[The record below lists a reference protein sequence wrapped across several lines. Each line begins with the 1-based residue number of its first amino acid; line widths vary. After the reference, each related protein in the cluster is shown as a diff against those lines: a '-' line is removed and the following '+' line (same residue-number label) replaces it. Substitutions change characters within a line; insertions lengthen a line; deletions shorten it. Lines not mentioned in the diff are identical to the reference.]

1 MECKLREPNN
11 DEIRIKVAY
20 VGICGSDLHYY
31 FQGANGNF
39 VIKEPLIPGHEV
51 SGTIDIDPLG
61 EFPQGTPVAIFPAQ
75 SGIAIAGLEDRPH
88 LWRGVRYLG
97 SAATT
102 PHTQGAMAEYLY
114 VARDMVRPIPPGVNV
129 KLGALAEPLAVALHG
144 VKLAGELQGKSVLIS
159 GSGPIGLLAI
169 VAARS
174 LGAQSITATDIY
186 QEPLERAV
194 MIGADNVI
202 NVSDSKLATDS
213 FDVVIECSGSVQ
225 ALNQALTAVQRG
237 GTIVQVG
244 MLGSG
249 ELQVEIGLLVTKEVR
264 LLGSFR
270 FAGDMSA
277 ATTLLAKH
285 PELEGC
291 ITNVFELME
300 WHFAFEVARD
310 SRRSGKVLVALN
322 L

>member
-1 MECKLREPNN
+1 MEFKLREPNN

-61 EFPQGTPVAIFPAQ
+61 EFPRGTPVAIFPAQ

-225 ALNQALTAVQRG
+225 ALNQALTSVQRG

-249 ELQVEIGLLVTKEVR
+249 ALEVEMGLLVTKEVR

-277 ATTLLAKH
+277 ASTLLVKY
-285 PELEGC
+285 PELEEC

-300 WHFAFEVARD
+300 WRFAFEVARD